1 MTDEKKPT
9 AAQIK
14 YAYDLIDK
22 LGYAREDYNFGKMTR
37 QQAIRLIA
45 KLKREK
51 EEANANVECAAN
63 GGN

>member
-14 YAYDLIDK
+14 YAYELIDK

-45 KLKREK
+45 KLKREL
-51 EEANANVECAAN
+51 E
-63 GGN
+63 G